1 MAARGM
7 HVFSLLWLMTMP
19 WSAWLKLIWCRVLLN
34 DTGELDL
41 VAKALPCLALRSS
54 LEVLCR
60 VSICTGLRPPV
71 LTYSYNGYRD
81 GWCSHRMWD
90 KRNTLSRPSHARMN
104 CFCFTTRGRWDEW
117 DAWDET
123 TMSFCPCT
131 CIISVSQFHGP
142 IYRTCRGRQVVD
154 MDRGGTYVGV
164 PIVVSTTSWPSPVT
178 TQCVRAGDQT
188 AVAVAEPKQEEDKRK
203 ARERNMWSVCTPGA
217 GVM

>member
-1 MAARGM
+1 MVRPAEVNGRSW
-7 HVFSLLWLMTMP
+7 HPCVLPPIWLMTMP

-90 KRNTLSRPSHARMN
+90 KRNTLSRPSHARIN
-104 CFCFTTRGRWDEW
+104 CFCFTTRGRGDEW

-123 TMSFCPCT
+123 TMHVLLSLYMHNFCFTVSWPYLSYVQGQASGGHGQGGWRANCCVHDQLAVPCHHA
-131 CIISVSQFHGP
+131 V
-142 IYRTCRGRQVVD
+142 RARGRPCVQTNG
-154 MDRGGTYVGV
+154 RGGGRTETGGGQAQ
-164 PIVVSTTSWPSPVT
+164 S
-178 TQCVRAGDQT
+178 
-188 AVAVAEPKQEEDKRK
+188 
-203 ARERNMWSVCTPGA
+203 
-217 GVM
+217 